1 MHIMHI
7 YNYFLQL
14 ILMFD
19 MINNI
24 YLFNKLF
31 IMTWL
36 LPTHATETLEQ
47 TLGNATIAADKS
59 VEAAQSAAYIASN
72 TSTFL
77 TTLNT
82 GTKALSVGYGVALT
96 GASAVDAITAKNTYS
111 RCMFGVG
118 CGFGIAGT
126 VSSALTAFNVSV
138 GLGPLAMVS
147 SATGTACFWI
157 GRKVNAL
164 ARVGD
169 IPAI

>member
-1 MHIMHI
+1 
-7 YNYFLQL
+7 
-14 ILMFD
+14 

-24 YLFNKLF
+24 YLFSKLF

-36 LPTHATETLEQ
+36 LPAHTTETLEQ
-47 TLGNATIAADKS
+47 TLGNATIIADKS
-59 VEAAQSAAYIASN
+59 IEAAYIASN
-72 TSTFL
+72 TSAFL

-96 GASAVDAITAKNTYS
+96 GASAVDAITAKNTDS

-118 CGFGIAGT
+118 FGFGIAGT

-147 SATGTACFWI
+147 SATEKIYFWV
-157 GRKVNAL
+157 GRKVNAV

>member
-1 MHIMHI
+1 MH
-7 YNYFLQL
+7 NYFLQL
-14 ILMFD
+14 ILRFD

-24 YLFNKLF
+24 YLFSKLF

-82 GTKALSVGYGVALT
+82 GTKALFVGYGVTLT
-96 GASAVDAITAKNTYS
+96 GASAVDAITAKNPYS

-126 VSSALTAFNVSV
+126 ISSALTAFNVSV
-138 GLGPLAMVS
+138 GLGPLTMVS
-147 SATGTACFWI
+147 SATGTACFWV
-157 GRKVNAL
+157 GKKVNAL